1 MVVVKDCGPNDAKNY
16 DEFIKNSKLP
26 SFVKFFS
33 PGCGHCI
40 AMADAWLALK
50 DNEEVKKCDVNIIA
64 IDAGAVSK
72 IENDSAKG
80 VNGYPTIR
88 ELMPGGEVGEEYSGE
103 RTTEAM
109 KDFVKEIHGKAA
121 NSKKKKSKTMG
132 GASRRKRSMKRG
144 TKRGTKRDRKNKR
157 RIMTKRKR
165 AL

>member
-1 MVVVKDCGPNDAKNY
+1 MVVVKDFGPNDAENY
-16 DEFIKNSKLP
+16 DEFIKNSKIP
-26 SFVKFFS
+26 SVVKFFS

-72 IENDSAKG
+72 ITSNSAKG

-88 ELMPGGEVGEEYSGE
+88 ELMPGGEVGKEYSGE
-103 RTTEAM
+103 RTTAAM
-109 KDFVKEIHGKAA
+109 TDFVKEIHGKAA
-121 NSKKKKSKTMG
+121 NSKKKNSKTMG
-132 GASRRKRSMKRG
+132 GARRRKRG